1 MPSSSSFCAMTSL
14 ASTEK
19 ETASPWVPSRRVV
32 SKVWIRIM
40 LHQIKLK
47 PTQAGMPVLRDSGFL
62 SFFQER
68 HHLAQL
74 GADFFNLGFLG
85 AFAHCQEFVT
95 SALVLVNPL
104 FSELAGL
111 NLRQDLFHLVAR
123 LLVDDARSARIIA
136 VLRRVRNRIAHIA
149 EAALVNK
156 IDNQLQF
163 V

>member
-40 LHQIKLK
+40 LNQIKIK
-47 PTQAGMPVLRDSGFL
+47 PTQEGMPVLRDSGFL

-74 GADFFNLGFLG
+74 GANFFDLGFLG
-85 AFAHCQEFVT
+85 ALTHCQEFVT
-95 SALVLVNPL
+95 AVLVLVNPL
-104 FSELAGL
+104 FRELTGL
-111 NLRQDLFHLVAR
+111 NLRQNLLHLVAR
-123 LLVDDARSARIIA
+123 LLIDDARPARIVA
-136 VLRRVRNRIAHIA
+136 VLRCVR
-149 EAALVNK
+149 
-156 IDNQLQF
+156 D
-163 V
+163 

>member
-14 ASTEK
+14 SSTEK

-40 LHQIKLK
+40 FNS
-47 PTQAGMPVLRDSGFL
+47 QAKARATLRDAGFL
-62 SFFQER
+62 SLFQER

-74 GADFFNLGFLG
+74 GANFFDLRFLG
-85 AFAHCQEFVT
+85 AFAHSQEVV
-95 SALVLVNPL
+95 SAALVLINPL
-104 FSELAGL
+104 FRELAGL
-111 NLRQDLFHLVAR
+111 NLRQNLFHLVAR
-123 LLVDDARSARIIA
+123 LLIHDARTARIVA
-136 VLRRVRNRIAHIA
+136 VLRGVRNRIAHVA
-149 EAALVNK
+149 KTALVNK

>member
-14 ASTEK
+14 SSTEK

-40 LHQIKLK
+40 FNS
-47 PTQAGMPVLRDSGFL
+47 QAKACATLRDAGFL

-74 GADFFNLGFLG
+74 GANYFDLGFLG

-95 SALVLVNPL
+95 AALVLVDPL
-104 FSELAGL
+104 FSELTGL
-111 NLRQDLFHLVAR
+111 NLRQNLFHLVTR
-123 LLVDDARSARIIA
+123 LLVDDARASRIVA
-136 VLRRVRNRIAHIA
+136 VLRSVRNRIAHIA